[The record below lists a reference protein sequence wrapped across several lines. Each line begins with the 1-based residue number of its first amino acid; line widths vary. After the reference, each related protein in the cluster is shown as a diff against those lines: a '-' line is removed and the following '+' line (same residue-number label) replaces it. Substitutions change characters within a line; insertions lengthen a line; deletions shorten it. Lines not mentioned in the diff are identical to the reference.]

1 MDPKG
6 PVFWYQGLF
15 LQPQHFQQSDIYTES
30 LLAPLKNYIQPF
42 FWGVS
47 GMDIDEG
54 ALKDMVFDLKN
65 GEFIFQDGTWVG
77 INKNGKVRSRSFR
90 ALWSQSKDPFI
101 VYLGLKRWNFNGE
114 NLRVDAGD
122 DSSGVFSSR
131 FIAKYVSSETP
142 DLYQEEHKA
151 SVETLDYAINFIWD
165 SEIEHYSEYHLMPIA
180 RIEFNGQD
188 PFIAQDFVPPAVTLS
203 SSPVLLRYFK
213 NIKDI
218 LFSRCLI
225 LSEYKNPKGFLK
237 SDFQSSY
244 FNFLLAS
251 RTINR
256 YISIINHLSTA
267 SHIHPWT
274 LYGVL
279 TQFIGELSVYTDRI
293 DAVGRT
299 KTGEELLPTY
309 DHNNLG
315 HCFKQAYLLIDEI
328 LDSLLRGMESIV
340 RLIRDGDYFTAL
352 VPANLLISSNAFYL
366 GIKAEEDR
374 GMLLDTAKHI
384 LKMSCQE
391 DMPTLIRR
399 SLPGLPLEYAP
410 EPPPGLPKRANVI
423 YFRIE
428 HTNKYWEN
436 IQNNA
441 NVCVFWAGAPDDVS
455 IDLVILKQ

>member
-1 MDPKG
+1 MMDPKG
-6 PVFWYQGLF
+6 PIFWYQGLF
-15 LQPQHFQQSDIYTES
+15 LQPQHFQQCDIYTES

-47 GMDIDEG
+47 AMEIDEG
-54 ALKDMVFDLKN
+54 ALKDMVFDLKS

-90 ALWSQSKDPFI
+90 ELWSQSKDPFI
-101 VYLGLKRWNFNGE
+101 VYVGLKRWNFNGG
-114 NLRVDAGD
+114 NLRVD
-122 DSSGVFSSR
+122 SGSGSGLFNSR
-131 FIAKYVSSETP
+131 FIVKDVPSETP

-165 SEIEHYSEYHLMPIA
+165 NEIERYSEYHLMPIA

-188 PFIAQDFVPPAVTLS
+188 PFIAQDFVPPAVTVS

-218 LFSRCLI
+218 LFSRCLV
-225 LSEYKNPKGFLK
+225 LSEYKNPKGFLA
-237 SDFQSSY
+237 SDFQASY

-256 YISIINHLSTA
+256 YISIINHLCTA

-279 TQFIGELSVYTDRI
+279 TQFIGELSSYTDRI
-293 DAVGRT
+293 DAIGRT
-299 KTGEELLPTY
+299 ETGEELLPAY

-315 HCFKQAYLLIDEI
+315 YCFKQAYLLIDEI
-328 LDSLLRGMESIV
+328 LDYLLRGMESIV
-340 RLIRDGDYFTAL
+340 HLIKDGDYFKAL
-352 VPANLLISSNAFYL
+352 VPVNLLSSSNAFYL
-366 GIKAEEDR
+366 GFKMQEDGR
-374 GMLLDTAKHI
+374 TLLDTAKHI
-384 LKMSCQE
+384 LKISSQE

-399 SLPGLPLEYAP
+399 SLPGLPLEYVP
-410 EPPPGLPKRANVI
+410 EPPPGLPRRANVV

-428 HTNKYWEN
+428 HTSKYWEN
-436 IQNNA
+436 IRNNA
-441 NVCVFWAGAPDDVS
+441 NICVFWAGAPEDVS
-455 IDLVILKQ
+455 IELVILKQ